1 MEQHQTFCRY
11 CHAYC
16 AMVATVDGGVVR
28 SVKPDTTNP
37 IYGGYTCIKGRQLV
51 EQMYQSARLVKPLKK
66 NAHGEF
72 EEVTSQQ
79 ALDEIADKVK
89 QILDESGP
97 RAIATYNGTVA
108 FQNSAQLA
116 YSKGWH
122 DAIGSVSYYTSV
134 TIDQPAKVFVGSRMG
149 YWAAGSHFFH
159 DSDVALI
166 IGNNPLVSHYAPPGS
181 VPSMSPAAQL
191 RKAKQRG
198 LKLIVVDPRETEL
211 ARRAD
216 LFLQI
221 QPGQDAS
228 LVAGMIRL
236 ILEEGLHDEAF
247 CSEFVEGLETL
258 QSEVAEFTPERVEA
272 LTGIPATQVI
282 EAARTFAVG
291 PRGCAVTGT
300 GPEMSSHPNLTHHL
314 VGSLNAICGRFDRAG
329 DQIPNPGVLSRPSPR
344 FAQALNVPTA
354 WGRGA
359 QCRARPEFGELKSP
373 GRFGLQG
380 EMPTSQLADEILLEG
395 EGQVRAL
402 FVIAGNPILAW
413 PDQEKTLRAMQ
424 KLDLLVCIDPYMA
437 ATAELAHYVLPPKL
451 TLEREDVTLLSDP
464 WYEKPYSQYSK
475 AVVQTDHDVIEEW
488 ELYSGIARRLNIE
501 VRLGDEVLPSAPEP
515 TKFQLLKAITKGS
528 RVDIEYLRAH
538 PGGHVFSDQT
548 VEVQPAQDGAEGR
561 LQLYPEGVAE
571 EFAALRA
578 DHASASDA
586 DGDFSHLLIGY
597 RSKYV
602 LNSFGLNLPAIK
614 AKQGTTNPALIH
626 PEDLAALG
634 IEDDSEVVVE
644 SAFGAIPAV
653 VKATDRIKRGVVAM
667 HHSWG
672 AAPNRN
678 VSVREVGSN
687 TNLLVSSESQL
698 QAFTGMPKASGIPI
712 RIRC

>member
-1 MEQHQTFCRY
+1 
-11 CHAYC
+11 
-16 AMVATVDGGVVR
+16 
-28 SVKPDTTNP
+28 
-37 IYGGYTCIKGRQLV
+37 
-51 EQMYQSARLVKPLKK
+51 
-66 NAHGEF
+66 
-72 EEVTSQQ
+72 
-79 ALDEIADKVK
+79 
-89 QILDESGP
+89 
-97 RAIATYNGTVA
+97 
-108 FQNSAQLA
+108 
-116 YSKGWH
+116 
-122 DAIGSVSYYTSV
+122 
-134 TIDQPAKVFVGSRMG
+134 
-149 YWAAGSHFFH
+149 
-159 DSDVALI
+159 
-166 IGNNPLVSHYAPPGS
+166 
-181 VPSMSPAAQL
+181 
-191 RKAKQRG
+191 
-198 LKLIVVDPRETEL
+198 
-211 ARRAD
+211 
-216 LFLQI
+216 
-221 QPGQDAS
+221 
-228 LVAGMIRL
+228 
-236 ILEEGLHDEAF
+236 
-247 CSEFVEGLETL
+247 
-258 QSEVAEFTPERVEA
+258 
-272 LTGIPATQVI
+272 
-282 EAARTFAVG
+282 
-291 PRGCAVTGT
+291 
-300 GPEMSSHPNLTHHL
+300 
-314 VGSLNAICGRFDRAG
+314 VGSLNAICGRFYRAG

-413 PDQEKTLRAMQ
+413 PDQEKTLKAMQ